1 MPDHG
6 TAIRFTLETPDAAPG
21 QVGVPELAA
30 FLEGVQRAV
39 TILVEDAWGR
49 EHGRGRIPEA
59 LRAAAALVLTDA
71 RAGSF
76 SATLRVAQP
85 KGLWDSSIAERTLER
100 ALGGFEAIARGERP
114 DLPRAAADHLVA
126 AVRPVCRAG
135 GRLEVS
141 GTGLDRVITFDAR
154 TKLPTEAA
162 SGEAGLVRVAGE
174 LLEIDY
180 RDSTA
185 ELWAADGTRTTLLL
199 GPGQLDAVDEHR
211 RRYVAVRGT
220 WEDRRRRRLRVGD
233 VLPLDGAAAF
243 WRAPTLEE
251 LEARQGVAPVYSLA
265 ALRLPS
271 WEGED
276 EDAFLETLRR
286 WREAS

>member
-1 MPDHG
+1 MREDG
-6 TAIRFTLETPDAAPG
+6 AAIHFTLETPNTEPG

-30 FLEGVQRAV
+30 FLDGIQRAV
-39 TILVEDAWGR
+39 TVLVEDAWGR
-49 EHGRGRIPEA
+49 AHGRGRIPEA
-59 LRAAAALVLTDA
+59 LRAAAVLVLSDA
-71 RAGSF
+71 GAGSF
-76 SATLRVAQP
+76 SATLRMARPQ
-85 KGLWDSSIAERTLER
+85 GLWDASIAERTIER
-100 ALGGFEAIARGERP
+100 ALGGFAAIARGERP

-141 GTGLDRVITFDAR
+141 GTGLDRVITVDAR
-154 TKLPTEAA
+154 TKLPAEAA
-162 SGEAGLVRVAGE
+162 PGGAGMVRVAGE

-211 RRYVAVRGT
+211 RGYVAVRGT
-220 WEDRRRRRLRVGD
+220 WEDRRRRRLRVAE

-251 LEARQGVAPVYSLA
+251 LEARQGVAPVHSPA